1 LGLEWI
7 QKNISHFGGDP
18 NNVTIFGE
26 SAGAISAASL
36 IGSLMAQGLFH
47 KAICQ
52 SGRAENM
59 TKKEFNH
66 ITESASKRLTKG
78 NNEN

>member
-1 LGLEWI
+1 
-7 QKNISHFGGDP
+7 
-18 NNVTIFGE
+18 
-26 SAGAISAASL
+26 
-36 IGSLMAQGLFH
+36 MAQGLFH